1 MNKYLENIILIA
13 SDDIQ
18 DFVDDNRDDLNWD
31 DINWDGKPKGR
42 QQVAMINHDIT
53 LTHMP
58 TGKSA
63 TANEFRSQHL
73 NRSLAILK
81 LIIKLNEY
89 K

>member
-1 MNKYLENIILIA
+1 MNKYLENILLVA
-13 SDDIQ
+13 SDEIQ
-18 DFVDDNRDDLNWD
+18 SFVDNYRDDLNWET
-31 DINWDGKPKGR
+31 NRPKGG
-42 QQVAMINHDIT
+42 QQVAILRYDIT

-58 TGKSA
+58 TGI
-63 TANEFRSQHL
+63 TVIANEFRSQHM